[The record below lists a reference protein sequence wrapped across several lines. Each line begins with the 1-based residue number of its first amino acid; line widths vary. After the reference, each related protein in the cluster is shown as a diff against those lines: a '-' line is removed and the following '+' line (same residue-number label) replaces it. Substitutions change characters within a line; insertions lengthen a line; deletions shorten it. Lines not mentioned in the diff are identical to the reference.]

1 MTRPRSVW
9 ASALLAGALCAAAAT
24 AAERNPCDAESS
36 SVSRAGERQFL
47 VLTGRGGTFY
57 DRSGPAFVMLIKAS
71 PQDVTIGA
79 VGVFAGGSGTP
90 VFGAVP
96 RSTYDEFLRDPE
108 SPADVMLRVEI
119 TSPQYERE
127 LRLLRTWDRRAREQ
141 ALLYP
146 DIALDNVLLVKQAAE
161 ELNRCGPTL
170 ALYELDWGLNDE
182 ISENND
188 PRHIPLEYFR
198 ELKRRNDS
206 LHVRDAQMPPDV
218 LVASTLADGP
228 PVEAE
233 LAAASAAD
241 VPATSAEAPP
251 EAAPT
256 PTSNHHGSH
265 HHATSIDDNG
275 ER

>member
-1 MTRPRSVW
+1 MMRPRSVW
-9 ASALLAGALCAAAAT
+9 ASALLAVAFCAAAAT

-36 SVSRAGERQFL
+36 SVPRDGERQF
-47 VLTGRGGTFY
+47 VAFTGRSGTFY
-57 DRSGPAFVMLIKAS
+57 DRSGPAFVMLIKTS

-96 RSTYDEFLRDPE
+96 RSTYDEFLKDPE

-119 TSPQYERE
+119 TGPQYERE
-127 LRLLRTWDRRAREQ
+127 LKLLRTWDRRAREQ

-161 ELNRCGPTL
+161 ELNRCGSTL
-170 ALYELDWGLNDE
+170 ALYQLDWGLDDE

-188 PRHIPLEYFR
+188 PRRIPLEYFR
-198 ELKRRNDS
+198 ELRRLNDS
-206 LHVRDAQMPPDV
+206 LHVRDVQMPPDV
-218 LVASTLADGP
+218 LVAPTLADGA

-233 LAAASAAD
+233 LAAAPQAD
-241 VPATSAEAPP
+241 VPATNAEAQL
-251 EAAPT
+251 EVAPT
-256 PTSNHHGSH
+256 PTSTHHGSH
-265 HHATSIDDNG
+265 HHATGIDDNG